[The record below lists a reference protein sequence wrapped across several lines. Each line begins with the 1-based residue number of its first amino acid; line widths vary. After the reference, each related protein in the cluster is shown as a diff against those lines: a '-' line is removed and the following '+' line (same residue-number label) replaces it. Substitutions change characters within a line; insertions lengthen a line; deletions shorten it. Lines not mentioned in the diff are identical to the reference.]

1 MMIKCHRDKRE
12 LILVQTALIFSLGF
26 PTTDDP
32 WPTPPRNHRTVCPLS
47 AGIIF
52 GQNTQQYTLK
62 IVLYRNQQQL
72 FLYLL

>member
-12 LILVQTALIFSLGF
+12 LILVQTALIFSTVIFPLGF

-32 WPTPPRNHRTVCPLS
+32 WPTPPRNRVRNRTHRQKLLRVCPLS

-52 GQNTQQYTLK
+52 GQNTEKY
-62 IVLYRNQQQL
+62 
-72 FLYLL
+72 F